1 MHGPLNVKFIT
12 VFFLLVADDPKIY
25 QVAKSAGGCRSLQM
39 HTFWVQF
46 CLSKITFITISIQK
60 TVTNRRLV
68 RDTTQLV
75 TVAV

>member
-12 VFFLLVADDPKIY
+12 VVFLLVADDTKIY

-46 CLSKITFITISIQK
+46 CLSKIKFITQHSE
-60 TVTNRRLV
+60 NRYK
-68 RDTTQLV
+68 
-75 TVAV
+75 